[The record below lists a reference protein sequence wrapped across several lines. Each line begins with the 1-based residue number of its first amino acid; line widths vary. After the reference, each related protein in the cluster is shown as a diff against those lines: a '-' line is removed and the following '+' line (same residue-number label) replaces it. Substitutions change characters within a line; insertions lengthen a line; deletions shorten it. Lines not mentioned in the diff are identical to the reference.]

1 MRNSA
6 DVVIIGAGII
16 GASIA
21 WHLAEAGCGKV
32 VLLEKE
38 RHQGQGSTGKSM
50 GGVRAQFA
58 TDANIRM
65 SLHSIPF
72 FATFEEQLGHPSG
85 YRAQGY
91 LFLATQPAHLTYLQ
105 RNVKRQQALG
115 LQQVSIMSAAEAA
128 ELAPGVRM
136 DDVLGASFCASDGFV
151 DPHSILQGFMLRAQ
165 DKGVELRKSVQIT
178 GIETDSS
185 GVAGVN
191 TNDGFVPTRV
201 IVNAAGPFA
210 AAVAALAGVALP
222 VRPLRRMLVP
232 TEACPQLSRSLPMV
246 VDMSTGFHFRPE
258 ALGVL
263 MAWNDPGE
271 EFSENT
277 DFDAVFLEK
286 ILDRA
291 VNRVPALAEVEVNP
305 KRAWAGLYEVSPDHH
320 AILGEAP
327 GVPGFYLANGFS
339 GHGVMHSPATGHILS
354 DLILKGKSDLLDWNV
369 LSLNRFATGRTLEE
383 SSVL

>member
-6 DVVIIGAGII
+6 DVVIIGAGIV

-32 VLLEKE
+32 LLLEKE

-65 SLHSIPF
+65 SLHSVPL
-72 FATFEEQLGHPSG
+72 FAAFEERLGHPSG
-85 YRAQGY
+85 YRPQGY
-91 LFLATQPAHLTYLQ
+91 LFLATQPAHLCYLQ
-105 RNVKRQQALG
+105 RNVQRQQALG
-115 LQQVSIMSAAEAA
+115 LQQVSMISAAEAA
-128 ELAPGVRM
+128 ELAPGVRV
-136 DDVLGASFCASDGFV
+136 DDVLGASFCATDGFV
-151 DPHSILQGFMLRAQ
+151 DPHSIMQGFTLRAR
-165 DKGVELRKSVQIT
+165 DKGVELRKNIQIT

-191 TNDGFVPTRV
+191 TSEGFTPTRV
-201 IVNAAGPFA
+201 IVNAAGPSA
-210 AAVAALAGVALP
+210 AAVAALAGIDLP

-232 TEACPQLSRSLPMV
+232 TEACPQLPRTLPMV

-258 ALGVL
+258 TLGVL
-263 MAWNDPGE
+263 MAWNDPDE

-277 DFDAVFLEK
+277 EFDPAFIEK

-291 VNRVPALAEVEVNP
+291 VNRVPALADVPVNP

-369 LSLNRFATGRTLEE
+369 LGLNRFTTGRTLEE